1 MASEMSFYGGQGIN
15 LKPERFLFN
24 LPNSIMSFRSMVS
37 FAWPTL
43 YLRFRRLVQSL
54 SRFSACLT
62 KHLKLATLSHTV
74 PQTTSLSALLAI
86 LREPEYI
93 HCYGD
98 IQPHSYPSEMMHYTH
113 PTRIR
118 CETVVKVILR
128 LRSQG
133 SVATQISVV
142 FIEDSTLFGGNG

>member
-54 SRFSACLT
+54 SRFSACRT
-62 KHLKLATLSHTV
+62 KHLKLATLSH
-74 PQTTSLSALLAI
+74 SALASDYL
-86 LREPEYI
+86 
-93 HCYGD
+93 
-98 IQPHSYPSEMMHYTH
+98 
-113 PTRIR
+113 
-118 CETVVKVILR
+118 
-128 LRSQG
+128 
-133 SVATQISVV
+133 
-142 FIEDSTLFGGNG
+142 STLSLQYSGNMNLWIAMATFSPIHIHLK